1 MQVVEGWWYNGG
13 LIRSGPMSA
22 VIAGDQKMPDRDH
35 NIASHSSS
43 GETLNLSPDSILVYG
58 RLRARNLL
66 PVTRAG
72 EYSQAGTKSSIKLWK

>member
-58 RLRARNLL
+58 RLGARNLL